1 MLSALFFASSIKLAA
16 AGAATPYAT
25 LLARIQHDWPAAEH
39 GFPALS
45 CEVTKGEP
53 RLVGLRQSLSI
64 DAPLGRVSE
73 VLDAFEKYGEISPSF
88 DDVHVVIRTN
98 KDSVLTSWT
107 RHIPLFFLPNLRYEL
122 RYLIDRSHPGRVD
135 YRSTLETSD
144 HLKAAEGLI
153 IVEAVSP
160 ASTRLYRLDYI
171 GPPAGVFAAAP
182 TARLWDDTL
191 SDLSF
196 SGFAIKLRAE
206 HSDWPASQVVA
217 EARARLSRVGLVTLR
232 THCTKT
238 QRFE

>member
-182 TARLWDDTL
+182 TARLWDERALGPLLFGVRNQAARRALRLAGL
-191 SDLSF
+191 SSRC
-196 SGFAIKLRAE
+196 GGARTPFAG
-206 HSDWPASQVVA
+206 
-217 EARARLSRVGLVTLR
+217 RARD
-232 THCTKT
+232 T
-238 QRFE
+238 QDPLHEDPAL